1 MKENNPH
8 KKKENSI
15 HQKKENSPHQMEE
28 SSSEKQETLIT
39 DIEEERRLFYVGMT
53 RAKEELI
60 LTTSREESVFLED
73 MPEEFLLRES
83 ADKRKQNGGG
93 EQLNLFDF
101 L

>member
-1 MKENNPH
+1 M
-8 KKKENSI
+8 
-15 HQKKENSPHQMEE
+15 
-28 SSSEKQETLIT
+28 
-39 DIEEERRLFYVGMT
+39 EEERRLFYVGMT

-60 LTTSREESVFLED
+60 LTTSREASVFLED

>member
-1 MKENNPH
+1 MTIIYGVRKGAIPFDRESHP
-8 KKKENSI
+8 KKENSSGI
-15 HQKKENSPHQMEE
+15 R
-28 SSSEKQETLIT
+28 ETFIT

-60 LTTSREESVFLED
+60 LITSGDPSVFLED
-73 MPEEFLLRES
+73 LPEESLLRES
-83 ADKRKQNGGG
+83 ADKRKQNDGG